1 MLIRV
6 EFQFAIGNRQNDAQ
20 ESYEIS
26 RAKMEMLIKN
36 WHSNE
41 PHNGI

>member
-20 ESYEIS
+20 ESYEILDS
-26 RAKMEMLIKN
+26 AGQ
-36 WHSNE
+36 
-41 PHNGI
+41 NGDAYKKLAF